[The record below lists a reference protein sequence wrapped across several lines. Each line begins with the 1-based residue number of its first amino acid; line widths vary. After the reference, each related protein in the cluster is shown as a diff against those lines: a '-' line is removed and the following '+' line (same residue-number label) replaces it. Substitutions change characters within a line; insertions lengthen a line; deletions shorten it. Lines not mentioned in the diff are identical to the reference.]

1 MNVALRSHFDLLI
14 IDRLSCLYYL
24 IFVRGN
30 ILKHARR
37 NINLFFIR
45 RLNCTIAQTATSC
58 LVVETQVETQLI
70 RGGQSD
76 TGASFSELFGFIPAN
91 YLSTIAP

>member
-1 MNVALRSHFDLLI
+1 V
-14 IDRLSCLYYL
+14 
-24 IFVRGN
+24 
-30 ILKHARR
+30 K
-37 NINLFFIR
+37 
-45 RLNCTIAQTATSC
+45 
-58 LVVETQVETQLI
+58 TQVETQLI